1 MARVIGIACV
11 VYGHCLPFNQPADI
25 MVRNVVYSFHMPLF
39 FMISGLLEKTN
50 GDFNWLN
57 FKKTC
62 YCLLLPYL
70 IYNIPYIPLLLT
82 DSKGFVASVLTASV
96 PPNDP
101 TWFFFALFM
110 VKIIMAIFAK
120 FRIGLLSFTFV
131 AYCILGYCEIKL
143 STTFCVHAIMTGIIF
158 YEKGRLVRDVFESKY
173 ILLTLPLAFLLT
185 YRSITQFG
193 RYDMYW
199 GNIDDPIWYLCT
211 TATCSIAVLA
221 FCKSIS
227 NFIPKFFK
235 DNVLFPISRGTMV
248 IVGTHYIFAHFA
260 NKVLFQEH
268 DNLLAKW
275 VYTILLLGVY
285 WIFIEVTFKR
295 IPVLYGKHRHKKDL

>member
-1 MARVIGIACV
+1 
-11 VYGHCLPFNQPADI
+11 

-50 GDFNWLN
+50 GNFNRLS

-62 YCLLLPYL
+62 CCLLLPYL

-82 DSKGFVASVLTASV
+82 DIKGFLVSILTVSV

-101 TWFFFALFM
+101 TWFFFALFI

-120 FRIGLLSFTFV
+120 FRIGLLFLAFV
-131 AYCILGYCEIKL
+131 AYCVLEYCGIRL

-158 YEKGRLVRDVFESKY
+158 YGIGRLVRDVFESKY
-173 ILLTLPLAFLLT
+173 ILLIVTLAFLLT

-211 TATCSIAVLA
+211 TATSSIAVLKL
-221 FCKSIS
+221 CKYMSKLIPKHIKD
-227 NFIPKFFK
+227 NFI
-235 DNVLFPISRGTMV
+235 FPISRGTMV

-260 NKVLFQEH
+260 NKMLFQEY

-275 VYTILLLGVY
+275 GYTMLLLGIY
-285 WIFIEVTFKR
+285 WIFIEITFER
-295 IPVLYGKHRHKKDL
+295 FSILYGKYQHNKDS